1 MKAWACAPFVI
12 ILVLVLLFGR
22 GRHVN
27 HFPLKTLC
35 FLWIFVWYN
44 ERLHRIFWIFFITF
58 PYLEHTN
65 LNKHMWS
72 VGHHKILFPE
82 IQKIV
87 LASNFEDIFGS
98 HISGIGGQNFLWK
111 LFFSEKSNIP
121 KMKKIWVSQC
131 TNVLIL
137 LYCYRQ
143 WRLLR
148 AYFETLMT
156 LLQN

>member
-1 MKAWACAPFVI
+1 MKAWACTPFVI

-35 FLWIFVWYN
+35 FLWIFVWHN

-98 HISGIGGQNFLWK
+98 HISGIGGQ
-111 LFFSEKSNIP
+111 
-121 KMKKIWVSQC
+121 KKIFFGNCFSLKKATYLKWKKSGSVSVQ
-131 TNVLIL
+131 T
-137 LYCYRQ
+137 
-143 WRLLR
+143 
-148 AYFETLMT
+148 F
-156 LLQN
+156 